1 LRKYNNNNN
10 NKGLDIMEMLESIGV
25 VGFVDSLEVIRG
37 LQRQKSLSFPSNLL
51 KTKGGRESL
60 SQTSLFHAIHGQI
73 PQGAHQADADA
84 LNLISII
91 GHKSLIKAFKRAT
104 PTPIAA
110 IFEKVVKPPKTLRK
124 RNPCPECGKKRHTAK
139 NQCSLKKKKN

>member
-1 LRKYNNNNN
+1 LRLLIDEGFRQ
-10 NKGLDIMEMLESIGV
+10 GLDIMEMLETIGV

-37 LQRQKSLSFPSNLL
+37 LQRQKSLSFQSNLL

-73 PQGAHQADADA
+73 PDADA

-110 IFEKVVKPPKTLRK
+110 IFEKVVKRPKTLRM

-139 NQCSLKKKKN
+139 SQCSLGRFFFSEFQY